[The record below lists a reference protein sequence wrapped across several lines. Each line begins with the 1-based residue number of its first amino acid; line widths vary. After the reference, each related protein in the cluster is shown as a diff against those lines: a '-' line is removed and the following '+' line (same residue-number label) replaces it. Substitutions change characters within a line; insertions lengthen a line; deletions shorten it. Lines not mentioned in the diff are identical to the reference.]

1 MRIHVVLLGRAGEL
15 AGVSNVTL
23 DLPENS
29 KLIDLIRALGE
40 RLNPALAKR
49 YFEGHYIYV
58 VHVNEVAVDDPNYI
72 LHDGDRVVL
81 VTPEMGG

>member
-1 MRIHVVLLGRAGEL
+1 MRVYVVLLGRAGDL
-15 AGVSNVTL
+15 AGVTHLVL

-29 KLIDLIRALGE
+29 KLADLIRALGE
-40 RLNPALAKR
+40 RVSPVLAKR

-58 VHVNEVAVDDPNYI
+58 VHVNGVAVDDPNYT
-72 LHDGDRVVL
+72 LRDGDRVVL